1 MIELIP
7 AIDII
12 DGRCV
17 RLTRGDF
24 ALKKAYGDPLEM
36 AKKFEAHGL
45 SRLHLVDLDGA
56 REQRV
61 VNYRILEQIATQ
73 TSLVIDAGGG
83 LRTDEDLRM
92 VFQSG
97 ASMVTVGS
105 IAVKDRERFLGWLSL
120 YGPERIILGADIR
133 DGKVAVS
140 GWHESTGQDLHE
152 FISGFLEE
160 GIEKV
165 ICTDIERDG
174 MLEGPSTELYRT
186 LKRDMEGLCLMAS
199 GGISRMKDVEEL
211 DKAGIDGVII
221 GKAIYEGRI
230 SLLTLESFIKNNT

>member
-12 DGRCV
+12 DGKCV
-17 RLTRGDF
+17 RLTRGDYGQ
-24 ALKKAYGDPLEM
+24 KKAYGDPLEM
-36 AKKFEAHGL
+36 AKKFEGHGL
-45 SRLHLVDLDGA
+45 RRLHLVDLDGA

-61 VNYRILEQIATQ
+61 VNYRILEQIASQ

-83 LRTDEDLRM
+83 LRSDEDLHI

-97 ASMVTVGS
+97 ASMVTGGS
-105 IAVKDRERFLGWLSL
+105 IAVKDRERFLGWLSV
-120 YGPERIILGADIR
+120 YGPERIILGADSR

-140 GWHESTGQDLHE
+140 GWNETTGQDLQE
-152 FISGFLEE
+152 FISGFRSE

-174 MLEGPSTELYRT
+174 MLEGPSTELYRV
-186 LKRDMEGLCLMAS
+186 LKKEMEGLYLVAS
-199 GGISRMKDVEEL
+199 GGISRMEDVEEL
-211 DKAGIDGVII
+211 EEADIDGVII
-221 GKAIYEGRI
+221 GKAIYEGK
-230 SLLTLESFIKNNT
+230 LTLKTLESFILNNY